1 MANKIEKQFLDTEN
15 KGPVRLNKYLSE
27 AGVCSRREADKLI
40 AAGQVTVDGVRAE
53 TGMKVE
59 PWQVVR
65 IGKKQVSRQEEMIV
79 LAVNKPRGIVCT
91 EERRERDSI
100 VRFLNYPV
108 RITYVGR
115 LDKDSEGLL
124 LMTNNGDIINRM
136 MRAANKHEKEYK
148 VTVDKPV
155 TDEFLKEMAGGVPIL
170 DTVTRPCQVEKLGK
184 YKFKIILTQ
193 GLNRQI
199 RRMCRYLGYE
209 VQKLKR
215 IRIMNLTL
223 DGIREG
229 EYREI
234 TAQEWEELNHLLESS
249 TSETVIR
256 TGEQNGNSSDHA
268 NERAGAKAGQG
279 SKGVLPAGYRDHK
292 QQRVRSDVRRAS
304 GSGERDRHCSGK
316 QPNHK
321 RRVRGS

>member
-1 MANKIEKQFLDTEN
+1 M
-15 KGPVRLNKYLSE
+15 
-27 AGVCSRREADKLI
+27 
-40 AAGQVTVDGVRAE
+40 TVDGVRAE

-148 VTVDKPV
+148 VTVNKPV

-199 RRMCRYLGYE
+199 RRMCEALGYE
-209 VQKLKR
+209 VKELR
-215 IRIMNLTL
+215 RVRIMNIELGNL
-223 DGIREG
+223 KPG
-229 EYREI
+229 EYRKV
-234 TAQEWEELNHLLESS
+234 TDQELNELYELIRDSK
-249 TSETVIR
+249 SEPTPW
-256 TGEQNGNSSDHA
+256 NN
-268 NERAGAKAGQG
+268 N
-279 SKGVLPAGYRDHK
+279 
-292 QQRVRSDVRRAS
+292 
-304 GSGERDRHCSGK
+304 
-316 QPNHK
+316 
-321 RRVRGS
+321 

>member
-1 MANKIEKQFLDTEN
+1 MPAKKENRIRKEFEEKDIHQE
-15 KGPVRLNKYLSE
+15 VRLNKYLSE

-148 VTVDKPV
+148 VTVDKEI
-155 TDEFLKEMAGGVPIL
+155 TEQFIKKMSEGVPIL
-170 DTVTRPCQVEKLGK
+170 DTVTRPCTVKKIGK
-184 YKFKIILTQ
+184 YTFSIILTQ

-199 RRMCRYLGYE
+199 RRMCAAFGYE
-209 VQKLKR
+209 VKDLVR
-215 IRIMNLTL
+215 IRIMNIRLGSLKEGAYRKLT
-223 DGIREG
+223 D
-229 EYREI
+229 
-234 TAQEWEELNHLLESS
+234 EELEELYEML
-249 TSETVIR
+249 
-256 TGEQNGNSSDHA
+256 
-268 NERAGAKAGQG
+268 K
-279 SKGVLPAGYRDHK
+279 
-292 QQRVRSDVRRAS
+292 
-304 GSGERDRHCSGK
+304 
-316 QPNHK
+316 
-321 RRVRGS
+321 